1 MSEGEMTLE
10 ERVAYFDAMNIKYTE
25 HICKKCN
32 ALYGHAGDF
41 KNEGICGDCSFEI
54 MINGELL

>member
-1 MSEGEMTLE
+1 MTLE